1 MQDVGGGRRF
11 VAPIPHWLEFRVL
24 AFLGTST
31 LLGTSFSSQRV
42 HKERLEK
49 PIPHAV
55 LTSDGKESACNA
67 GDMGLIPQLG
77 GFPGERNGN
86 PLQYSCLRN
95 SWTEEPGGL

>member
-1 MQDVGGGRRF
+1 MQDVGCGRRF
-11 VAPIPHWLEFRVL
+11 VAPLPHWREFRVL
-24 AFLGTST
+24 AFLGPRT
-31 LLGTSFSSQRV
+31 LLATSFSSQRV

-77 GFPGERNGN
+77 GCPGEWNGN